1 MGSKTISIK
10 ESTYDRLKASKLP
23 DESFSDAIDRLV
35 DAHTGRH
42 PLFDL
47 VGLLDEEELAQ
58 VRERSRAFRADVDER
73 MIG

>member
-10 ESTYDRLKASKLP
+10 ESTYDRLKAVKSP

-35 DAHTGRH
+35 DARTGRQ

-47 VGLLDEEELAQ
+47 VGLLDENELEQ
-58 VRERSRAFRADVDER
+58 VRERSRSFRTDLDER
-73 MIG
+73 MVR